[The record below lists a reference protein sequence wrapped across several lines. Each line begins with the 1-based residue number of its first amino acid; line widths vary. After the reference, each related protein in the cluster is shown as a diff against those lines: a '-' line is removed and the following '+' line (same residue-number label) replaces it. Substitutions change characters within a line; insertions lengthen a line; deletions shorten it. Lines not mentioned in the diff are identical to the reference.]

1 MWLTHADRYYYMM
14 EDIPRGFGD
23 EEAEQEEGEHDVR
36 RGFWRRRNAAM
47 LRDDLPWYTELFY
60 LTAEYIIEATR
71 TLGQDMRPY
80 R

>member
-14 EDIPRGFGD
+14 EDITRGFGD
-23 EEAEQEEGEHDVR
+23 EEEADTEVDNGPR
-36 RGFWRRRNAAM
+36 CGFWQRRSAAM

-60 LTAEYIIEATR
+60 LVADYTIEATR
-71 TLGQDMRPY
+71 TLGQDMRPF